1 MSAALG
7 YDASLNR
14 ALTARARQVG
24 SAIDLELL
32 PVAAH
37 PPRDGGKIR
46 LAATQR
52 RSEVVDPLPQDLADG
67 PVQGLD
73 LFLGQR

>member
-1 MSAALG
+1 MCAALG
-7 YDASLNR
+7 YDVPLNR
-14 ALTARARQVG
+14 ALTAQAWQVG
-24 SAIDLELL
+24 PAIDLELL

-46 LAATQR
+46 LTATQR

-67 PVQGLD
+67 SVQGPD
-73 LFLGQR
+73 LSLGQR